1 MKTLKQL
8 LTTLLALAMVLA
20 LAACGGS
27 DSDSSSGDGS
37 ASDAGASSAASSASE
52 ADGEDTSAVA
62 GTYSITYNMNNDNL
76 EDMPIFT
83 FVNGSFSGL
92 LAYDAR
98 CNQTITLTLASDGT
112 YELTSDAYC
121 AEAGERC
128 TIGDGTGVGFVMIA
142 TYTGTFTDNGDGTV
156 TIDEPTYGTYELEYD
171 TYSIQMATVAYFSLA
186 DDPEEYGT
194 WTSDDMP
201 QMLELVPVT
210 TFTLDGDAIVTYT
223 TDDPDFQGTEEEE
236 SGDASSETEAE
247 STDSSAEAESE
258 AEAEASVDLG
268 NVLLE
273 IASDDEG
280 TSFTL
285 YDSGS
290 YQFYFASY
298 EISDIG
304 TYIYADGV
312 LTITDANGAVT
323 ESTTD
328 GDNVVFHYEY
338 SQSDQLTGDYTVAVS
353 DLEAALN

>member
-27 DSDSSSGDGS
+27 DSGSSSGDSS

-52 ADGEDTSAVA
+52 TSGEDTSAVA
-62 GTYSITYNMNNDNL
+62 GAYAITYNMNNDNL
-76 EDMPIFT
+76 EDMPTFT
-83 FVNGSFSGL
+83 FVNGSFNGL

-98 CNQTITLTLASDGT
+98 CNQTITLTLGSDGT

-121 AEAGERC
+121 EEAGERC

-171 TYSIQMATVAYFSLA
+171 TYSIQMAAVAYFSLA

-223 TDDPDFQGTEEEE
+223 TDDPGFQAEEEDE
-236 SGDASSETEAE
+236 GDASSE
-247 STDSSAEAESE
+247 AEAEETGSTSE
-258 AEAEASVDLG
+258 AEPEDEGDDATADLG

-304 TYIYADGV
+304 TYTYADGV